1 VLVTKYPSK
10 EGEPAVETATDK
22 PMPTRTAHAEIQLQR
37 RGVRRHLMEFL
48 IAHGDTD
55 RDVGDGCISR
65 SCSNFAIAEAGRQGI
80 LSGELEQL
88 RKLVAIL
95 GRDGTIVTVINRPT
109 WYARFQ
115 RGNARLSAR
124 ERAQMAE
131 RRRRGGRCQ

>member
-1 VLVTKYPSK
+1 VVVTKCPSD
-10 EGEPAVETATDK
+10 EGEPAVETAIDSSTPAK
-22 PMPTRTAHAEIQLQR
+22 TVHAEIQLQR
-37 RGVRRHLMEFL
+37 RGVRRHLIEFV

-65 SCSNFAIAEAGRQGI
+65 TCSNFAIAEAGRQGI

-95 GRDGTIVTVINRPT
+95 GRDGAIVTVINRPT

-115 RGNARLSAR
+115 RGHARLSAR